1 VLYVG
6 SGLIYAAI
14 IVMWALYFIP
24 RWLRRHEEL
33 SESRSVEKFEHSMR
47 ILSRREPTADQRYIV
62 MPPKPEPA
70 VSSAREASQASSG
83 RPGRS
88 DRSGRPSDVLSSAQ
102 PAPLHSVR
110 RKSSKT
116 FRRRRV
122 LVALVLLTL
131 GVAAATPFTLV
142 PWWGPLVGA
151 FAILVD
157 LAHLRMQTRRRHEL
171 TRTRHAVRKRLRSRL
186 RRVDSAERLTEA
198 RQLLA
203 ERRAAAVAERVEAER
218 AARESARRAAEGWQP
233 TPVPL
238 PTYVTK
244 PVAPRV
250 SRPIDLTKP
259 GAWTEA
265 QGRSAG
271 AMSSGAMS
279 SMSSLSEEEIFDQTS
294 DSRPVTPRQT
304 AAGQTASQAAAGQTT
319 SGSAPSYDDYVAELD
334 EILER
339 RRAVND

>member
-70 VSSAREASQASSG
+70 VGSASRASSG
-83 RPGRS
+83 RLGQSGHQSDLRS
-88 DRSGRPSDVLSSAQ
+88 SSQ
-102 PAPLHSVR
+102 PAPRRSVR
-110 RKSSKT
+110 KTSKT

-122 LVALVLLTL
+122 LVALVLLSL
-131 GVAAATPFTLV
+131 AVAAATPFTPI
-142 PWWGPLVGA
+142 PWWGPLVGPV
-151 FAILVD
+151 AILVD

-198 RQLLA
+198 RELLA
-203 ERRAAAVAERVEAER
+203 ERRAAAEAERVEAEK

-244 PVAPRV
+244 PVAPRA

-265 QGRSAG
+265 QGMPA

-279 SMSSLSEEEIFDQTS
+279 SGSARSEEEIFDQTS

-304 AAGQTASQAAAGQTT
+304 SAGQATSAQAAAGQTT
-319 SGSAPSYDDYVAELD
+319 SSGAPSYDDYVAELD

>member
-1 VLYVG
+1 VCGVDHRPTVLDVG

-33 SESRSVEKFEHSMR
+33 SESRSVEKFDHAMR
-47 ILSRREPTADQRYIV
+47 ILSRREPTPDQRYIV

-70 VSSAREASQASSG
+70 ARPAPRSVARATEPSQRRPSQRNASQRSASM
-83 RPGRS
+83 
-88 DRSGRPSDVLSSAQ
+88 AI
-102 PAPLHSVR
+102 
-110 RKSSKT
+110 
-116 FRRRRV
+116 RRRRV
-122 LVALVLLTL
+122 LAALVLLTL
-131 GVAAATPFTLV
+131 GVAAVTPVTPV
-142 PWWGPLVGA
+142 PWWVPLVGA
-151 FAILVD
+151 LATLVD
-157 LAHLRMQTRRRHEL
+157 LAHLRVQQRRRREL
-171 TRTRHAVRKRLRSRL
+171 TRNRHAVRKRLRSRL
-186 RRVDSAERLTEA
+186 RRVDSAQRLAEA

-203 ERRAAAVAERVEAER
+203 QRRTAAEAERVEAEW
-218 AARESARRAAEGWQP
+218 AAHETARREAERDAGWQP

-250 SRPIDLTKP
+250 GRAIDLTRP

-265 QGRSAG
+265 QGLAATGSSA
-271 AMSSGAMS
+271 SGPAS
-279 SMSSLSEEEIFDQTS
+279 EEIFDQTS
-294 DSRPVTPRQT
+294 DPRQAVPTQT
-304 AAGQTASQAAAGQTT
+304 AAAQTT
-319 SGSAPSYDDYVAELD
+319 GADPTSATAPSYDDYAAELD

>member
-1 VLYVG
+1 MPYVG

-47 ILSRREPTADQRYIV
+47 VLSRREPTADKRYIV

-70 VSSAREASQASSG
+70 VSSASAASQGSSG
-83 RPGRS
+83 RSG
-88 DRSGRPSDVLSSAQ
+88 RSGRSSDVGSSSP
-102 PAPLHSVR
+102 PAPRRSVR

-116 FRRRRV
+116 YRRRRV
-122 LVALVLLTL
+122 LVALVLLSL
-131 GVAAATPFTLV
+131 VVAAATPFTPV
-142 PWWGPLVGA
+142 PWWGSLVGA
-151 FAILVD
+151 AAILLD
-157 LAHLRMQTRRRHEL
+157 LAHLRVQTRRRHEL

-186 RRVDSAERLTEA
+186 RRVDSADRLTEA

-203 ERRAAAVAERVEAER
+203 ERRAAAEAERVEAER
-218 AARESARRAAEGWQP
+218 AAREAARRAAEGWQP

-244 PVAPRV
+244 PVAPRA
-250 SRPIDLTKP
+250 SRPIDRTKP

-265 QGRSAG
+265 QGMSASATSTG
-271 AMSSGAMS
+271 AVSSGAMS
-279 SMSSLSEEEIFDQTS
+279 SMSTEEIFDQTS
-294 DSRPVTPRQT
+294 DSRPVTQRKA
-304 AAGQTASQAAAGQTT
+304 AAGTTSAQAAAGQTT
-319 SGSAPSYDDYVAELD
+319 SSGAPSYDDYAAELD

>member
-1 VLYVG
+1 VLDVG

-47 ILSRREPTADQRYIV
+47 VLSRREPTADQRYIV

-70 VSSAREASQASSG
+70 ASPARSKASVSSA
-83 RPGRS
+83 PRS
-88 DRSGRPSDVLSSAQ
+88 DRRSDEDSSSQAPRRSAKGRSS
-102 PAPLHSVR
+102 R
-110 RKSSKT
+110 T

-122 LVALVLLTL
+122 LVALVLVTL
-131 GVAAATPFTLV
+131 AVAAATPFTLI
-142 PWWGPLVGA
+142 PWWGPLVGV
-151 FAILVD
+151 LVTVVD
-157 LAHLRMQTRRRHEL
+157 LAHLRVQERRRREL

-186 RRVDSAERLTEA
+186 RRVDSAERLNEA

-203 ERRAAAVAERVEAER
+203 DRRAAAEAER
-218 AARESARRAAEGWQP
+218 LEAELAARKASRRDAEHAAGWQP

-244 PVAPRV
+244 PVAPRAG
-250 SRPIDLTKP
+250 RPIDLTKP

-265 QGRSAG
+265 QGLSAG
-271 AMSSGAMS
+271 AMAPPATQP
-279 SMSSLSEEEIFDQTS
+279 EEIFDQTS
-294 DSRPVTPRQT
+294 DAGTARAAQT
-304 AAGQTASQAAAGQTT
+304 REST
-319 SGSAPSYDDYVAELD
+319 APSYDDYVAELD
-334 EILER
+334 EILDR